1 MGCTNKN
8 CTCTTYR
15 PSGLFRRVGIGG
27 RRELCECGHMDTTHR
42 EGGRHDLPLTN
53 LPGED
58 ASYIQVKPREK

>member
-1 MGCTNKN
+1 
-8 CTCTTYR
+8 
-15 PSGLFRRVGIGG
+15 
-27 RRELCECGHMDTTHR
+27 MDTTHR